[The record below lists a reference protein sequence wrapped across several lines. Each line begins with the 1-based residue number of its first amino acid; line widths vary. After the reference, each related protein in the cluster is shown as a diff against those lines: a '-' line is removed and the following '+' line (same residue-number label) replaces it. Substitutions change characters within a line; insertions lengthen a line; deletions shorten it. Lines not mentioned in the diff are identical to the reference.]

1 MATTKMSAEEKK
13 WRAESDARTLVE
25 YQKIMEDSKRRA
37 AAMNAAKSMAAEL
50 EKSTNRMK
58 LAAGGKLK
66 K

>member
-1 MATTKMSAEEKK
+1 
-13 WRAESDARTLVE
+13 
-25 YQKIMEDSKRRA
+25 MEDSKRRA